1 MGSLGGFPCGN
12 PTGHPQTRLN
22 VCLNNA
28 VKSGVL
34 SPQTERKQILEL
46 KQGTPNK
53 TVEINVTNLVR
64 ISADLDQVSNS
75 TLKSIQ
81 TAANQLKKLKGVT
94 VIETPNM
101 QKII

>member
-1 MGSLGGFPCGN
+1 
-12 PTGHPQTRLN
+12 
-22 VCLNNA
+22 
-28 VKSGVL
+28 
-34 SPQTERKQILEL
+34 
-46 KQGTPNK
+46 
-53 TVEINVTNLVR
+53 VEINVTNLVR